1 MEFIKQTDKR
11 LLPIIRQIGCF
22 FRSAQA
28 IAEMISGKALTPEQ
42 INDMWE
48 WAKGVGYIDNK
59 NFMRASAPI
68 TNHTLKLLGCK
79 KKVYEVGTLRNG
91 REEYYPSVVK
101 NMARADYRIQKI
113 KTKYQA
119 GTHFRVVNE
128 YERVIYDP
136 DPSIESLGSFYSI
149 LYCVVDL

>member
-1 MEFIKQTDKR
+1 MELLKQTDKR
-11 LLPIIRQIGCF
+11 LSTVIREVGCF

-28 IAEMISGKALTPEQ
+28 IAEMISGKSLTPDQ
-42 INDMWE
+42 INEMWE
-48 WAKGVGYIDNK
+48 WAKKAGYIDDR

-68 TNHTLKLLGCK
+68 TNHTLKVLGCN
-79 KKVYEVGTLRNG
+79 KKVYEVGTCRTG
-91 REEYYPSVVK
+91 RDEYYPSVSR

-119 GTHFRVVNE
+119 GTHFRVINS
-128 YERVIYDP
+128 YERVLYDP
-136 DPSIESLGSFYSI
+136 DPSIESLGAFYQI

>member
-1 MEFIKQTDKR
+1 MNLLKQTDKR
-11 LLPIIRQIGCF
+11 LLPIIQQIGCF

-28 IAEMISGKALTPEQ
+28 IAEIISCKTLTAEQ
-42 INDMWE
+42 INEMWE
-48 WAKGVGYIDNK
+48 WAKKAGYIDNK

-79 KKVYEVGTLRNG
+79 KKIYEVGTSRNG
-91 REEYYPSVVK
+91 REEYYPSVPK
-101 NMARADYRIQKI
+101 SLAHADFRIQKI

-119 GTHFRVVNE
+119 GTHFRMVNE
-128 YERVIYDP
+128 YEQVIYDS
-136 DPSIESLGSFYSI
+136 DPSVESLGAFYEI